1 MSGLKETTK
10 GSFKNCVC
18 AIRKRLLGDLEQ
30 ACNQRYSLNAK
41 DRSKVQLSYQ
51 ENRYYERLFTW
62 LNDPA
67 RPHKDWKSNLK
78 DLVKKRAYTLTNRLI
93 ILMQLECRDLR
104 KVKLISQGIEKSAFR
119 TEQEFFVAL
128 VQGDDQGFA
137 FILQQVWDQ
146 LALELPAL
154 FEYNEVHECV
164 PIPGP
169 TLLWLIQKLNQ
180 DDLQEA
186 WKDDTTLG
194 WLYQYWNDPDRK
206 AVDEKL
212 NTTSGKVEA
221 HELSDKTQL
230 FTERYMV
237 EWLVQNSLGAQ
248 WLAICAKHGWI
259 SRAEEKIE
267 KLKIRRAEWNQ
278 RVARKEAL
286 ETEPMPINSDEEFWK
301 YYVPQE
307 LAEETIEA
315 APLTLDKVKIL
326 DPAMG
331 SGHFLVYVFDFLW
344 ELYLDQA
351 CLQSKEYTPIQ
362 IIDWIL
368 NNNLHG
374 IDIDNRAVQIGAAAL
389 YIKTQEKQPGYQIEK
404 LNLVA
409 SDLGISHLKENDPA
423 ILRFVKI
430 LEDELGLRQTISLE
444 IINALKGAEYLG
456 SLLQVEKEIERI
468 VKSYRLDTAAT
479 DIKEVQVKIFQALTG
494 FIRDHNQGED
504 LGVKTLAE
512 QMGKGL
518 RLIELLG
525 QKYDVIIANPPYLG
539 IAKARKE
546 VGEQIQLHYQD
557 GKADLY
563 SIFMLRAFQLVQEY
577 GKVAMVVLRGWMFLS
592 QFEDVRLKLL
602 RESNFLTFGDLH
614 LGAFSDMKDVS
625 ATMFVCQKS
634 NLKSLSTKIVRP
646 VPKLQ
651 IRRDQYQVGK
661 NERGLFRA
669 SEVYTF
675 PQSRFAEISG
685 SPMIYW
691 WPEEFRQAYLAAPKL
706 GETGKPRQGLAT
718 ANNNRFIRSV
728 WEIAIK
734 KIPLERNFSILLPSN
749 SYWSPYI
756 KGAMGKR
763 WFETVTNLLNVKN
776 QRKEK
781 YIDYKT
787 NGSGGNENPFKSF
800 YEKQGLAF
808 SYIGTNGFL
817 CRLRKYKSIF
827 DVSGSSI
834 FCENPEK
841 MQVILSSNLSGY
853 VSQSLNPTINNQ
865 VGDIENLPVLDHLF
879 DYTIYLKRAEFLY
892 NQHFA
897 STESSLEYT
906 YQHLSSEKFE
916 VEEARIRDEIDKELL
931 QHFSRETIQ
940 SIYQEI
946 GESVFDF
953 PQWDGQRETIPQ
965 NYAESYQAEES
976 LLVLSRKYLLHP
988 DSLLQIKGELGLIH
1002 EGQRKDMAYK
1012 NLSWVIGVLLGRF
1025 EAQTGGLVDL
1035 ADQRRK
1041 EQNITPDPEAPQ
1053 GHGHGLLY
1061 LSELDD
1067 HEGLNRD
1074 EQSNVGTACLHTLET
1089 ILQYKWGTDKS
1100 TELWDEIHK
1109 ALVLDCRSDW
1119 TPAQLSKKNLN
1130 SWIRSSAFDMHS
1142 SIYEKRPIYF
1152 PLVSAKKSFF
1162 LWINIHQWND
1172 GTLNSIL
1179 ANYLKPDISLL
1190 ENRIRRLREERHSTK
1205 DNRQLNYIE
1214 TEIAD
1219 LDKLLDELKTF
1230 TEKVSQLGTR
1240 GPSPE
1245 IQEIEAPYVM
1255 DLDDGV
1261 MVNSAALWEL
1271 VAPLWKDPKKW
1282 WASLATP
1289 TGKKDFDWSH
1299 LAMRYWPNRVM
1310 EKVKKDPSLAVA
1322 HSDYGKYKGHDLFEE
1337 LHPEA
1342 AKKWDAQQNLERKT
1356 KEVKTTGAA
1365 FLNGSHS

>member
-1 MSGLKETTK
+1 MSGLRETTK

-30 ACNQRYSLNAK
+30 ACYQRYSLNAK

-51 ENRYYERLFTW
+51 ENRYYERLLTW
-62 LNDPA
+62 LNDPS

-154 FEYNEVHECV
+154 FDYNEVHECV
-164 PIPGP
+164 PVPGP

-180 DDLQEA
+180 EDLQEA
-186 WKDDTTLG
+186 WTDDTTLG

-259 SRAEEKIE
+259 PRAEEKIE

-278 RVARKEAL
+278 RISSKEVL
-286 ETEPMPINSDEEFWK
+286 ETETMPINGDEEFWK

-307 LAEETIEA
+307 LTEETIEST
-315 APLTLDKVKIL
+315 PLSLEKVKIL

-351 CLQSKEYTPIQ
+351 RLQGKEFTSKQ

-374 IDIDNRAVQIGAAAL
+374 IDIDNRAVQIAAAAL

-409 SDLGISHLKENDPA
+409 SDLGISHLDENDPA
-423 ILRFVKI
+423 ILQFVKI

-479 DIKEVQVKIFQALTG
+479 DIKEVQGKIFQALTG
-494 FIRDHNQGED
+494 FIRDHNQEED
-504 LGVKTLAE
+504 LGIKTLAE

-525 QKYDVIIANPPYLG
+525 QKYDVIVANPPYLG

-546 VGEQIQLHYQD
+546 IGDQIQLHYQD

-563 SIFMLRAFQLVQEY
+563 SIFMLRAFQLLQEY
-577 GKVAMVVLRGWMFLS
+577 GKVAMVTLRGWMFLS
-592 QFEDVRLKLL
+592 QFEDVRLKFL
-602 RESNFLTFGDLH
+602 REANFLSFGDLH

-625 ATMFVCQKS
+625 ATMFVYQKS

-661 NERGLFRA
+661 NERGLLRA

-691 WPEEFRQAYLAAPKL
+691 WPEEFRTAYLKSPKVKDI
-706 GETGKPRQGLAT
+706 GDMRQGAAT
-718 ANNNRFIRSV
+718 SNNDRFLR
-728 WEIAIK
+728 
-734 KIPLERNFSILLPSN
+734 
-749 SYWSPYI
+749 SYWELELNKISLVKNISSKSPDMTKLWQPYI
-756 KGAMGKR
+756 KGAKGRR
-763 WFETVTNLLNVKN
+763 WFENLHHVILWKEDGKEVKS
-776 QRKEK
+776 
-781 YIDYKT
+781 YASLLYKSASRT
-787 NGSGGNENPFKSF
+787 IKSQDMYF
-800 YEKQGLAF
+800 RPGITFPRIA
-808 SYIGTNGFL
+808 SITIPM
-817 CRLRKYKSIF
+817 RTWKYKSVF
-827 DVSGSSI
+827 DVNSPVI
-834 FCENPEK
+834 FNIDLKYLVPLNSTLIDYQ
-841 MQVILSSNLSGY
+841 MS
-853 VSQSLNPTINNQ
+853 SLNPTVANQ
-865 VGDIENLPVLDHLF
+865 VGDQEKASIIGWVDA
-879 DYTIYLKRAEFLY
+879 DYLKRVECIYDQL
-892 NQHFA
+892 FA
-897 STESSLEYT
+897 SNESNLEYT

-916 VEEARIRDEIDKELL
+916 VEETRIRDEIDRELL

-946 GESVFDF
+946 GVSAFVF
-953 PQWDGQRETIPQ
+953 PHWNGERETIPQ
-965 NYAESYQAEES
+965 DFTDSYQSEES
-976 LLVLSRKYLLHP
+976 LLVLSRKYRLHP
-988 DSLLQIKGELGLIH
+988 DSLLLIKEKLGLLH
-1002 EGQRKDMAYK
+1002 EGQRKDQAFK
-1012 NLSWVIGVLLGRF
+1012 NLSWAIGVLLGRF
-1025 EAQTGGLVDL
+1025 DAQTGGLVDL
-1035 ADQRRK
+1035 AAQRRK
-1041 EQNITPDPEAPQ
+1041 EQNLAIDPEARQ

-1074 EQSNVGTACLHTLET
+1074 DPSNVGTACLQTLKT
-1089 ILQYKWGTDKS
+1089 ILQYKSGTEKS
-1100 TELWDEIHK
+1100 IELWDEIHN
-1109 ALVLDCRSDW
+1109 ALVLDCRTDW
-1119 TPAQLSKKNLN
+1119 TPAQLSNKNLN
-1130 SWIRSSAFDMHS
+1130 SWIRNFAFDMHS

-1162 LWINIHQWND
+1162 LWVNIHQWND
-1172 GTLNSIL
+1172 GTLNNIL

-1205 DNRQLNYIE
+1205 DIRQLNDIE
-1214 TEIAD
+1214 QEIAD
-1219 LDKLLDELKTF
+1219 LDKLLDELKAF
-1230 TEKVSQLGTR
+1230 TEKISQLATR
-1240 GPSPE
+1240 GPAPE
-1245 IQEIEAPYVM
+1245 IQEIQAPYAM

-1271 VAPLWKDPKKW
+1271 VLPLWKDPKKW

-1289 TGKKDFDWSH
+1289 IGKKDFDWSH

-1342 AKKWDAQQNLERKT
+1342 AKKWNAQQNLERKT

>member
-1 MSGLKETTK
+1 MSGLRETTK

-18 AIRKRLLGDLEQ
+18 AIRKRLLGDVEQ
-30 ACNQRYSLNAK
+30 ACYQRYSLNAT
-41 DRSKVQLSYQ
+41 DRNKVKLSYQ
-51 ENRYYERLFTW
+51 ENRYYERLLTW

-180 DDLQEA
+180 EDLQEA
-186 WKDDTTLG
+186 WTDDTTLG

-248 WLAICAKHGWI
+248 WLAICAKHGWR

-278 RVARKEAL
+278 RIASKEVL

-315 APLTLDKVKIL
+315 APLSLEKVKIL

-331 SGHFLVYVFDFLW
+331 SGHFLVYVFDLLW
-344 ELYLDQA
+344 ELYQDQA
-351 CLQSKEYTPIQ
+351 RLQGKENAPKQ

-374 IDIDNRAVQIGAAAL
+374 IDIDNRAVQIAAAAL

-409 SDLGISHLKENDPA
+409 SDLGISHLEQDDPA

-430 LEDELGLRQTISLE
+430 LEEELGLHQKISLE

-456 SLLQVEKEIERI
+456 SLLQVDKEIERI
-468 VKSYRLDTAAT
+468 VRTYRLDTAAA
-479 DIKEVQVKIFQALTG
+479 DIKEVQEKIFLILTD

-518 RLIELLG
+518 RLIEFLG
-525 QKYDVIIANPPYLG
+525 QKFDVIVANPPYLG
-539 IAKARKE
+539 IGKISPTISERISSFDMVAKGDLFTLFMAR
-546 VGEQIQLHYQD
+546 VDQLRKKS
-557 GKADLY
+557 GF
-563 SIFMLRAFQLVQEY
+563 SAFIN
-577 GKVAMVVLRGWMFLS
+577 MHSWMFLS
-592 QFEDVRLKLL
+592 SYEEFRKRSFRENHFLKVAHMG
-602 RESNFLTFGDLH
+602 RGGGFQDWADFDKVMQT
-614 LGAFSDMKDVS
+614 
-625 ATMFVCQKS
+625 TMFIWRSSQKIQTKSWFCRLNSYTNFQKS
-634 NLKSLSTKIVRP
+634 IQLLWLPPHHT
-646 VPKLQ
+646 
-651 IRRDQYQVGK
+651 Y
-661 NERGLFRA
+661 A
-669 SEVYTF
+669 F
-675 PQSRFAEISG
+675 PQSRFSEISG

-706 GETGKPRQGLAT
+706 GEVGETKQGLAT
-718 ANNNRFIRSV
+718 GNNDRVTKLWYEVNFCK
-728 WEIAIK
+728 IAVNSQK
-734 KIPLERNFSILLPSN
+734 SN
-749 SYWSPYI
+749 DGIDTDCLWFPYV
-756 KGAMGKR
+756 KGASGNRWYESLYYIVSYQYNGK
-763 WFETVTNLLNVKN
+763 NLKFST
-776 QRKEK
+776 QAR
-781 YIDYKT
+781 YGRGATQY
-787 NGSGGNENPFKSF
+787 FQ
-800 YEKQGLAF
+800 QGLAF

-834 FCENPEK
+834 FCDDPGK

-865 VGDIENLPVLDHLF
+865 VGDIENLPVLDQLS
-879 DYTIYLKRAEFLY
+879 DYTIYLKRAEALY
-892 NQHFA
+892 DQFFA
-897 STESSLEYT
+897 STESNLEYS
-906 YQHLSSEKFE
+906 YRHLSPEKFE
-916 VEEARIRDEIDKELL
+916 IEEARIRDEIDKELL
-931 QHFSRETIQ
+931 QHFSQETTQ
-940 SIYQEI
+940 CIYQEI

-953 PQWDGQRETIPQ
+953 PQWDGQRESIP
-965 NYAESYQAEES
+965 YDFIESYQVEVS
-976 LLVLSRKYLLHP
+976 LLALSLKYRLHP
-988 DSLLQIKGELGLIH
+988 GSLLQIKKELGLVH
-1002 EGQRKDMAYK
+1002 EGQRKDEAFK
-1012 NLSWVIGVLLGRF
+1012 NLSWAIGVLLGRF
-1025 EAQTGGLVDL
+1025 DAQTGGLMDL
-1035 ADQRRK
+1035 AAQRRK
-1041 EQNITPDPEAPQ
+1041 EQNLVIHPEAPQ

-1067 HEGLNRD
+1067 REGLNRD
-1074 EQSNVGTACLHTLET
+1074 ELSNFGTACLQTLKT
-1089 ILQYKWGTDKS
+1089 ILQYKWGTEKS
-1100 TELWDEIHK
+1100 TELWDEIHS
-1109 ALVLDCRSDW
+1109 ALVLDCHTDW

-1130 SWIRSSAFDMHS
+1130 SWIRTSAFDMHS

-1162 LWINIHQWND
+1162 LWVNIHQWND

-1205 DNRQLNYIE
+1205 DSRQLNYIE

-1219 LDKLLDELKTF
+1219 LDKLLDELKAF
-1230 TEKVSQLGTR
+1230 MENISQLATR
-1240 GPSPE
+1240 GPAPE
-1245 IQEIEAPYVM
+1245 IQEVEAPYVM

-1271 VAPLWKDPKKW
+1271 VLPLWKDPKKW

-1310 EKVKKDPSLAVA
+1310 NKVKKDPSLAVA
-1322 HSDYGKYKGHDLFEE
+1322 HSDYGKYIGHDLFED

-1342 AKKWDAQQNLERKT
+1342 AKKWNAQQSLERKT
-1356 KEVKTTGAA
+1356 KEVKTNGAR